1 MSFDGPLAP
10 RHLGQ
15 DGEAVAPVGL
25 GCMGMSW
32 AYGTDDD
39 EARSHAAIDRQIAL
53 AADAG
58 LRPLLDTADVYGP
71 FLNEELVGRA
81 LKGRRDEVVLATKVG
96 LVAERPGPGQS
107 PVIGRDGRPERI
119 REACEASLRRLGT
132 DVVDLYQLHRVDPEV
147 PLEET
152 WGAMAELV
160 QAGLVRRLGLSEVT
174 VAQAET
180 AHAIHPVAAIQ
191 SELSL
196 WTRDALE
203 NGVLAW
209 TVQHG
214 AAFLPFSPLGR
225 GVLTGKVDPTA
236 LPGGDFRTT
245 LPRFQGDA
253 WEANRRSLAIVTEQ
267 ASRLGATAAQVA
279 LAWVL
284 AQGER
289 VVLIPGTTRPE
300 RVEENVAAATLTLDA
315 DALAA
320 LDGIGDAVGARYAS

>member
-1 MSFDGPLAP
+1 MSPDGSLLP
-10 RHLGQ
+10 RTLGP
-15 DGEAVAPVGL
+15 DAVPVAPVGL

-39 EARSHAAIDRQIAL
+39 EARSLATIDRHLAL

-71 FLNEELVGRA
+71 FRNEELLGRA
-81 LKGRRDEVVLATKVG
+81 LKGRRDEVFLATKVG
-96 LVAERPGPGQS
+96 MVAEAPKPGEP
-107 PVIGRDGRPERI
+107 PVIGRDARPERI
-119 REACEASLRRLGT
+119 RPACEASLRRLGT
-132 DVVDLYQLHRVDPEV
+132 DVVDLYQLHRVDPDV
-147 PLEET
+147 PLAET
-152 WGAMAELV
+152 WGALAELV
-160 QAGLVRRLGLSEVT
+160 QAGLVRQLGLSEVS
-174 VAQAET
+174 VEEAEI
-180 AHAIHPVAAIQ
+180 AHAIHPVASIQ

-196 WTRDALE
+196 WTRAPLE

-209 TVQHG
+209 TVEHE
-214 AAFLPFSPLGR
+214 ASFLPFSPLGR

-253 WEANRRSLAIVTEQ
+253 WEANRRSLAVVAEQ
-267 ASRLGATAAQVA
+267 AERLGATPAQVA

-289 VVLIPGTTRPE
+289 VVPIPGTTRPG
-300 RVEENVAAATLTLDA
+300 RLEENVAAATLVLDA
-315 DALAA
+315 DAHAA
-320 LDGIGDAVGARYAS
+320 LDAIGDAVGGRPA